1 MCLFLGFLVFVV
13 GRDRAFFEKWFQK
26 RRSDRATKKREKPE
40 KKKTPLPAHSPLF
53 FVSRLVVFLLLLS
66 LTMLTLLFPP
76 DSIENKKR
84 MFSVH
89 ERWLLWRSRTRAAT
103 DDGELVASLFSA
115 SLSQSTGLGKTKR
128 KNGKRRTNKKNIKAL
143 GKKKSRRTDRRVLE
157 SFASERTEDR
167 GLGSR
172 FETATARSIPT

>member
-1 MCLFLGFLVFVV
+1 MFIFGFLVFVV
-13 GRDRAFFEKWFQK
+13 GRDRAFLKSGFKNGDRTERQK
-26 RRSDRATKKREKPE
+26 SAKNPR

-143 GKKKSRRTDRRVLE
+143 GKKKISADRPPSVGIFRVR
-157 SFASERTEDR
+157 AYGR
-167 GLGSR
+167 
-172 FETATARSIPT
+172 

>member
-1 MCLFLGFLVFVV
+1 MFIFRVFGFCRWPRSCVFKS
-13 GRDRAFFEKWFQK
+13 GLKTAIGP
-26 RRSDRATKKREKPE
+26 SDKKREKPE
-40 KKKTPLPAHSPLF
+40 KKKKKPLPAHSPLF

-143 GKKKSRRTDRRVLE
+143 GKKKISADRPPSVGIFRVR
-157 SFASERTEDR
+157 AYGR
-167 GLGSR
+167 
-172 FETATARSIPT
+172 

>member
-1 MCLFLGFLVFVV
+1 MFFVPGGGSVSFWDFWFLSLAAIVRFLRSGFKN
-13 GRDRAFFEKWFQK
+13 GDRTERQK
-26 RRSDRATKKREKPE
+26 SAKNPI
-40 KKKTPLPAHSPLF
+40 KKTSSSPLPAVF
-53 FVSRLVVFLLLLS
+53 CFTSRRVLLLLS

-143 GKKKSRRTDRRVLE
+143 GKKKISADRPPSVGIFRVR
-157 SFASERTEDR
+157 AYGR
-167 GLGSR
+167 
-172 FETATARSIPT
+172 

>member
-1 MCLFLGFLVFVV
+1 MRFLKSGFKN
-13 GRDRAFFEKWFQK
+13 GDRTERQK
-26 RRSDRATKKREKPE
+26 AR
-40 KKKTPLPAHSPLF
+40 KTLENQKPLPAHSPLF

-143 GKKKSRRTDRRVLE
+143 GKKKISADRPPSVGIFRVR
-157 SFASERTEDR
+157 AYGR
-167 GLGSR
+167 
-172 FETATARSIPT
+172 

>member
-1 MCLFLGFLVFVV
+1 
-13 GRDRAFFEKWFQK
+13 
-26 RRSDRATKKREKPE
+26 
-40 KKKTPLPAHSPLF
+40 
-53 FVSRLVVFLLLLS
+53 
-66 LTMLTLLFPP
+66 MLTLLFPP

-143 GKKKSRRTDRRVLE
+143 GKKKNLGGPTAECWNLSRQSVRKIEGSGRGLKPRQLDRFRLRDGVLKQPLCEGCVTTSRFVRITSIIGRHQASAFLFCDE
-157 SFASERTEDR
+157 SFACF
-167 GLGSR
+167 SR
-172 FETATARSIPT
+172 FDCC

>member
-1 MCLFLGFLVFVV
+1 MFIFRVFGFCRWPRSCV
-13 GRDRAFFEKWFQK
+13 FEKWFQK
-26 RRSDRATKKREKPE
+26 TAIGPSDKKREKPE
-40 KKKTPLPAHSPLF
+40 KKKPLPAHSPLF

-143 GKKKSRRTDRRVLE
+143 GKKKKSRRTDRRVLE